1 MARLTRR
8 IGVALTVALAGL
20 ALSACGTGGAVADA
34 RASCRYVHR
43 ALAIERRSEAPG
55 LSAARRNALADSAM
69 AELLRGTP
77 AAAAATSADGSWNP
91 LMTTINEA
99 ERVPLRNLVPA
110 LTRLCAVAD
119 SNEPYVSAP
128 SRPPRGK
135 RA

>member
-1 MARLTRR
+1 MA
-8 IGVALTVALAGL
+8 GVV
-20 ALSACGTGGAVADA
+20 LSACGTGGAVADA

-43 ALAIERRSEAPG
+43 ALTIERRSEAPG
-55 LSAARRNALADSAM
+55 LSVARRNALANAAM

-110 LTRLCAVAD
+110 LTRLCALAD
-119 SNEPYVSAP
+119 SNEPYMAS
-128 SRPPRGK
+128 STRPPAGN